1 VKPRLGGLSRRY
13 ARALLDVALAK
24 DEAGAVDAGLRS
36 AVATI
41 AGHAELRAVL
51 QHRALSAEKKRG
63 IVAGIWKEGLVARL
77 LVMLAERNRLELLP
91 AIAEAF
97 EKAWNE
103 SRGIASA
110 EAVSATPL
118 SEGQAQALRAAVA
131 AILNLNVEL
140 KARVDPSLLGG
151 VRLSV
156 GGRTYDGTVRTRL
169 RALRD
174 RLAAGGA

>member
-24 DEAGAVDAGLRS
+24 GEAERVHEDLGS

-41 AGHAELRAVL
+41 GANDELRAVL
-51 QHRALSAEKKRG
+51 QHRALRVEKKRG
-63 IVAGIWKEGLVARL
+63 IVAGLWKEGLVARL
-77 LVMLAERNRLELLP
+77 LAMLAERDRLELLP
-91 AIAEAF
+91 SIAEAF

-103 SRGIASA
+103 SRGVASA

-118 SEGQAQALRAAVA
+118 SEGQAQALSA
-131 AILNLNVEL
+131 AIGTSLGLNVDL

-151 VRLSV
+151 LRLSV
-156 GGRTYDGTVRTRL
+156 GGRTYDGTVRTQL

-174 RLAAGGA
+174 RLAAGGS